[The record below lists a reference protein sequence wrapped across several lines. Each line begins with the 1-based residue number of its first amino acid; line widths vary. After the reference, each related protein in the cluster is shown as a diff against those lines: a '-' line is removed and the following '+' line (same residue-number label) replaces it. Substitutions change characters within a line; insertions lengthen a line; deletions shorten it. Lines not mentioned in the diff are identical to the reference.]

1 MRATGVITI
10 QFVHPRYAHGPDV
23 TKATTT
29 TIADA
34 PAASVMTR
42 VVLLPH
48 FAAVTTVDPARM
60 S

>member
-1 MRATGVITI
+1 MHMA
-10 QFVHPRYAHGPDV
+10 PDGIA
-23 TKATTT
+23 KATTT